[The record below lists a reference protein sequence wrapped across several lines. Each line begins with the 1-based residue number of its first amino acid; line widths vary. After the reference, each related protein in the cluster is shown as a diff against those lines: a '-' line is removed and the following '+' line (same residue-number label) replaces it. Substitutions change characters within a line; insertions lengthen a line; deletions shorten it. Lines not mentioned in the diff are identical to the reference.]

1 MGYAN
6 LENYGLAAR
15 VIVMSTFT
23 EYAVN
28 RVLVSNVSWHTYESL
43 VTDLEEQPGT
53 KLTYDRGW
61 LEIMTP
67 LVPHESSKKLL
78 GRFVEAATEE
88 LAVEIRSL
96 GSLTCKRQDLARGIE
111 PDQCYYVQNEAVM
124 RGKQE
129 VDLTIDPPPDLAIE
143 VDITSSSIDRI
154 SIYAQLGV
162 PELWRYD
169 GSSLKIYWLHEGTYQ
184 EKFDSPTFPSLLTT
198 EILRFLELSQT
209 TGETSLIRLFRQWVR
224 QTQE

>member
-1 MGYAN
+1 
-6 LENYGLAAR
+6 
-15 VIVMSTFT
+15 MSTT
-23 EYAVN
+23 KYAVN

-43 VTDLEEQPGT
+43 LTDLEEQPGT

-67 LVPHESSKKLL
+67 LVSHESSKKLL

-88 LAVEIRSL
+88 LNIEIRSL
-96 GSLTCKRQDLARGIE
+96 GSLTCKRQDLERGIE

-124 RGKQE
+124 RGKE
-129 VDLTIDPPPDLAIE
+129 VDLSVDPPPDLAIE
-143 VDITSSSIDRI
+143 VDITSSSIDRM
-154 SIYAQLGV
+154 SIYAQLCV

-169 GSSLKIYWLHEGTYQ
+169 GSSLTIYWLHEGIYQ
-184 EKFDSPTFPSLLTT
+184 EKSDSPTFPSLLTT

-224 QTQE
+224 QTQ